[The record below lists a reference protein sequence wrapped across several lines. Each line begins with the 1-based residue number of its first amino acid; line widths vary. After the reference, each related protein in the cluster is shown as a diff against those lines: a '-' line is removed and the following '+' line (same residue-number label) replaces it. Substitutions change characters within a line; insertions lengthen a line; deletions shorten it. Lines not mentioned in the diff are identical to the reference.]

1 MIRVKICLKIWCK
14 MNLKAKIILPKDYDH
29 MPSHWQQPSLAPAPT
44 SSRRT
49 RPQPNTPLQ
58 WQPLTS
64 PSPLGTPSSMTN
76 PCQLKE
82 PLIHVAMC
90 GSELAYWF

>member
-1 MIRVKICLKIWCK
+1 MTFE
-14 MNLKAKIILPKDYDH
+14 AKIILPKDYDH
-29 MPSHWQQPSLAPAPT
+29 MPSQWQQPALAPAPA

-58 WQPLTS
+58 WQPLAS
-64 PSPLGTPSSMTN
+64 PCPLGTPSSMIN
-76 PCQLKE
+76 PCQLKG

-90 GSELAYWF
+90 GSELAYWFSRRN

>member
-64 PSPLGTPSSMTN
+64 PSLPISKFHYLIRPTKFMTVK
-76 PCQLKE
+76 LE
-82 PLIHVAMC
+82 H
-90 GSELAYWF
+90 